1 MTIDEKDT
9 NNIPRA
15 TGLIIV
21 EVRNSN
27 PNGDP
32 ERDGAPRRRKG
43 DIGEISPVSVKR
55 KMRDLVGNKKG
66 PIWMYLQEKFNLS
79 EDRFQILEERD
90 RKRGEIKK
98 MIIEADSKTLE
109 QKGFVQNY

>member
-1 MTIDEKDT
+1 MTTDT
-9 NNIPRA
+9 AGTNSIPRA

-32 ERDGAPRRRKG
+32 ERDGAPRKRRG

-55 KMRDLVGNKKG
+55 KIRDLVGSKQG
-66 PIWMYLQEKFNLS
+66 LS
-79 EDRFQILEERD
+79 GSI
-90 RKRGEIKK
+90 
-98 MIIEADSKTLE
+98 
-109 QKGFVQNY
+109 